1 MMKKILTICLLF
13 LTFSVFAQNEQLA
26 ANYFE
31 KGDFEKALL
40 SYEELISKQPN
51 NFIYVQRLI
60 ECYQQLSQFEKAQAL
75 LLKRLERSKQPNLYV
90 ELGYNYQLQNDAKNA
105 TKNYDLAIEK
115 IKENPAN
122 AYGVANAF
130 EKKSLLDH
138 ALKAYNLALQIDPK
152 LNFNQQ
158 MAILYGQQGKVD
170 LMIEKFLEEGEK
182 NPQTT
187 IHIQNYLSRFL
198 TDESDETFA
207 GILRKALILK
217 TQKSQDTY
225 WNSFLSWFY
234 VQQKEYGKAFI
245 QEKAIYKR
253 NPESFYNIVSLAE
266 LAIDEGQTED
276 AVSIINFVLENT
288 QNIDLQVFSHTFLLK
303 NKISKSTP
311 KDYPAIKSEF
321 EMLLKKFGLSPFTI
335 SLQELQASFYAF
347 QLNEIETGKSM
358 LKNALKFPLSEFQK
372 ASLKMQL
379 ADILLL
385 QEQYNQALIF
395 YSQIEDDLKND
406 DVGHLASLKVA
417 KTSYF
422 QGDFQWAQ
430 SQFKILK
437 SASTQLIANDAM
449 EYFLLIGDNTVADSA
464 QVALKKFARGDFLM
478 YQNKNEIALAEFSKI
493 LADHKGEEIEAV
505 TLLRMGKLN
514 EKLGNFTEALRLYK
528 NIIDVHAESIYIDE
542 ALFFSAEIYDS
553 HLKQPE
559 QAKPLY
565 EKMIFNHQDS
575 IYFIESRRKFREI
588 RGDNNT

>member
-1 MMKKILTICLLF
+1 MKKILAVLF
-13 LTFSVFAQNEQLA
+13 FFCAFSVFAQNEQLA

-31 KGDFEKALL
+31 KGDFEKAIL
-40 SYEELISKQPN
+40 SYEELSAKQPN
-51 NFIYVQRLI
+51 NYLFTQRII
-60 ECYQQLSQFEKAQAL
+60 ECYQQLSQFEKAHAL
-75 LLKRLERSKQPNLYV
+75 LLKRSEKNKQPNLYI
-90 ELGYNYQLQNDAKNA
+90 EIGYNYQLQNDIKNA
-105 TKNYDLAIEK
+105 TKNYDLAVEK
-115 IKENPAN
+115 IKEHPAN
-122 AYGVANAF
+122 AYGIANAF
-130 EKKSLLDH
+130 EKKSLLDY
-138 ALKAYNLALQIDPK
+138 ALKTYNLALQIDPK

-158 MAILYGQQGKVD
+158 MAMLYGQQGKVD

-198 TDESDETFA
+198 TDEGDENFA
-207 GILRKALILK
+207 GVLRKALILK

-253 NPESFYNIVSLAE
+253 NPESFHNIVSLAD
-266 LAIDEGQTED
+266 LAIQEGQNDD
-276 AVSIINFVLENT
+276 AVAIINFVLENT
-288 QNIDLQVFSHTFLLK
+288 QDLDLQVYSHTFLLK
-303 NKISKSTP
+303 NRISNSTA
-311 KDYPAIKSEF
+311 KDYPAIKSDLEL
-321 EMLLKKFGLSPFTI
+321 LLKKFGLSPFTI
-335 SLQELQASFYAF
+335 SLQELQASYYAF
-347 QLNEIETGKSM
+347 QLNEIETGKNI

-395 YSQIEDDLKND
+395 YSQIEEDLKND
-406 DVGHLASLKVA
+406 DIGHEASLKVA

-422 QGDFQWAQ
+422 QGDFKWAQ

-437 SASTQLIANDAM
+437 SASTQLIANDAL
-449 EYFLLIGDNTVADSA
+449 EYFLLIADNTVADST

-478 YQNKNEIALAEFSKI
+478 YQNKYELALAEFSKI
-493 LADHKGEEIEAV
+493 LTEHKGEEIEAV

-514 EKLGNFTEALRLYK
+514 EKLGNFTAALSFYK
-528 NIIDVHAESIYIDE
+528 IIIDNHPECIYVDE
-542 ALFFSAEIYDS
+542 ALFFSAEIYDL

-559 QAKPLY
+559 NAKPLY